1 MKYKKINI
9 RLFLVF
15 SLLMT
20 TIGLYYVSDADAYE
34 QSGILQ
40 ETKDVFFYRGE
51 ITAAQDGE
59 PFGGDVIGKYF
70 VMVNVDEVKT
80 IAEFEFSQKVLELW
94 LVDIETKEKKSI
106 GHFKEGKLYHQEII
120 TPWIYDIIIITE
132 VNDANQY
139 NTVGGALLVKP
150 SEYTS
155 SKGF

>member
-20 TIGLYYVSDADAYE
+20 TIGLYYVSDVDAYE
-34 QSGILQ
+34 QSGILE

-59 PFGGDVIGKYF
+59 PFGGYVVGKYF
-70 VMVNVDEVKT
+70 VMVNTDEVKV
-80 IAEFEFSQKVLELW
+80 IAELEFSQKVLEVW
-94 LVDIETKEKKSI
+94 LVDMETKEKKSI
-106 GHFKEGKLYHQEII
+106 GYFEEGKLYHQEII
-120 TPWIYDIIIITE
+120 TPWIYDVIIITE

-139 NTVGGALLVKP
+139 IPVGGALLVK
-150 SEYTS
+150 SLEYTS